1 VPGVEST
8 VGGGGVVVEFPF
20 GRQPYDI
27 SVAADGTVYY
37 TDSAAKAIGVI
48 DPSGQHTA
56 ITLPSLAERPFGLT
70 ITADGALWFTEWSN
84 PARDQ
89 ASPVQLVSRLDPV
102 TLRYESHPVSPYGTP
117 RLIVPGRDDRL
128 WFTVGSRL
136 GAISTE
142 GEVRIFEPTWASP
155 WQGFESNGIAVSP
168 DGLVWIGVGGRASGL
183 AWFNPTTE
191 GWGVV
196 HLDRMPQSLAVTASG
211 RVWFTSFAHKKVGWY
226 EQGNVTEID
235 FDGSPF
241 GIIATPRSD
250 IWVTD
255 FSGNRLAQLDPESGV
270 VERYVELGTLNAEP
284 QLLACDAAGDLWV
297 TLQRGSVAS
306 VRLSAAALPEPT
318 HSGEQVLLA
327 EPTILPRS
335 VALTL
340 KESLAPPP
348 LDLPADPE
356 PVRATFSPHPSFV
369 APDSGLILWRYID
382 LPKLISMLDQEALFF
397 ARLDAQV
404 DRFEGSLPS
413 RTLDDEAAALLPL
426 SVRHR
431 PELRDHFET
440 MRLSVRNFRARSLL
454 SCWYASDHEST
465 AMWDLYSQT
474 NHGIA
479 IRTTVGRLR
488 ASIDTA
494 LSPGPVPAGENPPL
508 EESRMAYFVGLVRYL
523 DYERDLLL
531 PTTGLDYLTCKRSSY
546 EHEREVRLVILSDT
560 PVAGGQQVACSL
572 DRLVDAI
579 YISPSAPRWF
589 YDVVSSVLARYDR
602 AWEIRQSDLARDPLL

>member
-1 VPGVEST
+1 VEPS
-8 VGGGGVVVEFPF
+8 VGGGVVLEFPF
-20 GRQPYDI
+20 GRQPYGI
-27 SVAADGTVYY
+27 AAAADGSVYY

-56 ITLPSLAERPFGLT
+56 ITLPSLAERPFGLA
-70 ITADGALWFTEWSN
+70 ISGDGALWFTEWSN
-84 PARDQ
+84 PARGQ
-89 ASPVQLVSRLDPV
+89 ASPVQLVSRLDPA
-102 TLRYESHPVSPYGTP
+102 TLSYESHPVSPYGTP
-117 RLIVPGRDDRL
+117 RLISPGPDDRL

-142 GEVRIFEPTWASP
+142 GELRIFEPTWASP
-155 WQGFESNGIAVSP
+155 WQGFESNGIAISP
-168 DGLVWIGVGGRASGL
+168 DGLVWIGVGGRSSGL
-183 AWFNPTTE
+183 AWFNPATE
-191 GWGVV
+191 GWGLV
-196 HLDRMPQSLAVTASG
+196 HLSQIPQSLAVTERG
-211 RVWFTSFAHKKVGWY
+211 RVWFTSFAYKKVGWY
-226 EQGNVTEID
+226 EQGEVSEID

-241 GIIATPRSD
+241 GIIATPSSE

-284 QLLACDAAGDLWV
+284 QLLACDASGNLWV
-297 TLQRGSVAS
+297 TLQKGSVAS
-306 VRLSAAALPEPT
+306 VRFSLAAPPEPT
-318 HSGEQVLLA
+318 QSGKQLVLA
-327 EPTILPRS
+327 DPTILPRS
-335 VALTL
+335 VASTL
-340 KESLAPPP
+340 KEPLSLPSP
-348 LDLPADPE
+348 DLPPDPE
-356 PVRATFSPHPSFV
+356 PIRAIYSPHPSFV
-369 APDSGLILWRYID
+369 TPDSGLILWRYMD

-397 ARLDAQV
+397 ARLDSQV

-426 SVRHR
+426 SLGRR
-431 PELRDHFET
+431 PELRDHFEM
-440 MRLSVRNFRARSLL
+440 MRSSVRGFRARSLS

-479 IRTTVGRLR
+479 IRTSAGSLR

-494 LSPGPVPAGENPPL
+494 LLPEPVSAGEIPPA
-508 EESRMAYFVGLVRYL
+508 EESRIACYMGLVRYL

-531 PTTGLDYLTCKRSSY
+531 PTTGLDYLTSKRSSY

-560 PVAGGQQVACSL
+560 PVAGGQQVACHL
-572 DRLVDAI
+572 DRLVDAV

-589 YDVVSSVLARYDR
+589 HDVVGSVLARYERVWDL
-602 AWEIRQSDLARDPLL
+602 RQSDLSRDPLL